1 MNYAYYPGCSLEST
15 SPDFNESTKAIVE
28 FLNLGIEELPDWV
41 CCGASSLHPS
51 DKLMSLALPSM
62 TLDSANQ
69 SKKDIMVQCPACYA
83 HLREAQLALQK
94 DGAEKNDLI
103 EVIGKDVPAKMQI
116 KHLSEILIQE
126 IGIPALQEKMVKK
139 LEGLKI
145 ANYYGCVI
153 VRPKEVMKYDD
164 PENPM
169 IMDNLIS
176 ATGAE
181 SIEWPFKTK
190 CCGAGYSISK
200 TEVTLDLTYEI
211 LSQAKKNGAE
221 AISVLCPLCHI
232 NLDLRQKAIEQRY
245 HEKFNLPIF
254 YYTQLLGLAFGL
266 NPKKLALDRLFVNP
280 FPLLKSKGL
289 LEEVK

>member
-1 MNYAYYPGCSLEST
+1 MKYAYYPGCSLEST

-28 FLNLGIEELPDWV
+28 FLGLGIGELPDWV

-51 DKLMSLALPSM
+51 DKLMSLALPSL
-62 TLDSANQ
+62 TLESAN
-69 SKKDIMVQCPACYA
+69 KDGKDIMVQCPACYA
-83 HLREAQLALQK
+83 HLREAQEALNHEGPEK
-94 DGAEKNDLI
+94 DDLTK
-103 EVIGKDVPAKMQI
+103 VIGREIPAKMKI
-116 KHLSEILIQE
+116 KHLSEILINE
-126 IGIPALQEKMVKK
+126 IGIPALQEKMIKK
-139 LEGLKI
+139 LEGMKI
-145 ANYYGCVI
+145 ASYYGCVI
-153 VRPKEVMKYDD
+153 VRPQHLMKYDD

-169 IMDNLIS
+169 VMDKLIS
-176 ATGAE
+176 ATGAR
-181 SIEWPFKTK
+181 SVEWPFKTK

-200 TEVTLDLTYEI
+200 TEVTLDMTYEI